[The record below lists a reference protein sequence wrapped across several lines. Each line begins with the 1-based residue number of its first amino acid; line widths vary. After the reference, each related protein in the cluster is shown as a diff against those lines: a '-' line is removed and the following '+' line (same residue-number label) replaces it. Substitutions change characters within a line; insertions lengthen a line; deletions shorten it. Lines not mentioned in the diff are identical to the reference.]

1 MVKNSTIYRNIYIVH
16 KSLNTTMQP
25 AKFESRKFV
34 SVDPSKCTGCG
45 ICEYACT
52 LEKGESFG
60 NPLKSRI
67 RVIRMTP
74 LFNFALACRFCED
87 AQCVKACP
95 EKAIV
100 QSEKTGI
107 LMLKEKECKGCDWCV
122 QACPHGGITIHSDTG
137 KIIAC
142 DLCDGEPKCI
152 EFCPEEALD
161 LVSTDEA
168 AEKRFNDAL
177 EQLPAETERLTNIVK
192 NKEWNSLLA
201 DAEKRAMKV
210 TEKLEALNKKASS
223 KKQK

>member
-1 MVKNSTIYRNIYIVH
+1 
-16 KSLNTTMQP
+16 MQP

-45 ICEYACT
+45 ICEYACA
-52 LEKGESFG
+52 LEKGESLG

-87 AQCVKACP
+87 APCVKACP
-95 EKAIV
+95 EKALV
-100 QSEKTGI
+100 QCEKTGI
-107 LMLKEKECKGCDWCV
+107 LMVKEKQCKGCDWCV

-137 KIIAC
+137 KAIAC

-177 EQLPAETERLTNIVK
+177 EKLPTETERLTNTVK
-192 NKEWNSLLA
+192 KKEWKPLLA
-201 DAEKRAMKV
+201 EAEKRAMKV

>member
-1 MVKNSTIYRNIYIVH
+1 
-16 KSLNTTMQP
+16 MQP
-25 AKFESRKFV
+25 PKFTSRKFV

-52 LEKGESFG
+52 LEKGENTW
-60 NPLKSRI
+60 NPIRSRI

-95 EKAIV
+95 EKALV

-107 LMLKEKECKGCDWCV
+107 LMLKEKQCKGCDWCI

-137 KIIAC
+137 KAIAC

-177 EQLPAETERLTNIVK
+177 EKLPAETERLTNTVK
-192 NKEWNSLLA
+192 KKEWKPLLA
-201 DAEKRAMKV
+201 EAEKRAMKV